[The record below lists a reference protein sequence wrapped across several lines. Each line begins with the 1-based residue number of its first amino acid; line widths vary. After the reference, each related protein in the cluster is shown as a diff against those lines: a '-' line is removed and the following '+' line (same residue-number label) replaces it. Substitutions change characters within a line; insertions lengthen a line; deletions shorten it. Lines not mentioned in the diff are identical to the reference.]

1 MHSRDYFGVGFVSA
15 AYTAPC
21 QRGGEGRGGAWRDGT
36 GLNRGVTSFKNST
49 LHHSNRY
56 SSSVGERAGGLG
68 GCETCLTTE
77 INNGTEWKHIGIQRK
92 KDRGKK
98 INSHWA
104 TAS

>member
-21 QRGGEGRGGAWRDGT
+21 QRRGAGRDGA

-56 SSSVGERAGGLG
+56 SSSSVGERAGGLG

-92 KDRGKK
+92 KDRGGK

-104 TAS
+104 TAR